1 MSAKPLS
8 LLGRPP
14 SIAALLH
21 RARGPVRTGLLV
33 AVPLVGAA
41 GAILCAGLAWRDVS
55 ANRAIA
61 ALEAGTDRPV
71 SVDAPP
77 ELLLA
82 RIRFLVARER
92 FEAAEP
98 LLAALDRTE
107 SADLRGR
114 AQISLA
120 NARLRQAFAKL
131 EAGELDPA
139 APLVGLARQAY
150 RRALTLR
157 PEAWDAKFNLDV
169 ASRLVRDFPERGR
182 EHGEEMPADP
192 KKIWTDIPG
201 QPRGLP

>member
-1 MSAKPLS
+1 MRTRIKPVAAH
-8 LLGRPP
+8 
-14 SIAALLH
+14 SIAALWR
-21 RARGPVRTGLLV
+21 RARGPVRSGLLV
-33 AVPLVGAA
+33 ALPLAAAA
-41 GAILCAGLAWRDVS
+41 GAIVCAGLAWRDAH

-61 ALEAGTDRPV
+61 ALEAGTDRAV
-71 SVDAPP
+71 GAEAPP

-82 RIRFLVARER
+82 RIRFLAARER
-92 FEAAEP
+92 FEEAEP
-98 LLAALDRTE
+98 LLAALDRTG

-114 AQISLA
+114 AQVSLA

-131 EAGELDPA
+131 EAGQLDPA

-157 PEAWDAKFNLDV
+157 PEAWDARFNLDV
-169 ASRLVRDFPERGR
+169 ASRLVRDLPERGR
-182 EHGEEMPADP
+182 ERGEEMPADP

>member
-1 MSAKPLS
+1 MTASRRS
-8 LLGRPP
+8 LARVLR
-14 SIAALLH
+14 
-21 RARGPVRTGLLV
+21 RAWGPVRPVLLV
-33 AVPLVGAA
+33 ALPLAGLTGALA
-41 GAILCAGLAWRDVS
+41 CAGLAWRDGR
-55 ANRAIA
+55 ANHAIA
-61 ALEAGTDRPV
+61 ALEAGRDRPV
-71 SVDAPP
+71 TADAPP

-82 RIRFLVARER
+82 RIRFLAARER
-92 FEAAEP
+92 LDEAEP
-98 LLAALDRTE
+98 LVAALDRG
-107 SADLRGR
+107 AAPALRAL
-114 AQISLA
+114 AQIALG

-131 EAGELDPA
+131 EAGDLEPA

-182 EHGEEMPADP
+182 EQGEEMPADP